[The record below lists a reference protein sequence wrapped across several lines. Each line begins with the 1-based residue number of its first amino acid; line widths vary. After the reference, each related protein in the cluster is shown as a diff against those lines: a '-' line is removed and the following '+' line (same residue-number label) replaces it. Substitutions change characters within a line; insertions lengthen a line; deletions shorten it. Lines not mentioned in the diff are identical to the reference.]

1 MKMDPLIYPVR
12 DLDAAKALFT
22 ALLGV
27 EPYQDEPYYVG
38 FRVGEQEFG
47 LNPHGHAQGMTG
59 PVGYFVVDDI
69 GASIEALVGSGATV
83 TQGANDVGSG
93 KLVAVLTDADGNQ
106 IGLTQ
111 NP

>member
-1 MKMDPLIYPVR
+1 MKMDPYIYPVQ
-12 DLDAAKALFT
+12 DLDAAKALFAT
-22 ALLGV
+22 LLGV

-47 LNPHGHAQGMTG
+47 LNPHGHAQGMSG

-69 GASIEALVGSGATV
+69 SASIDALVGLGATV
-83 TQGANDVGSG
+83 TQDATDVGSG
-93 KLVAVLTDADGNQ
+93 KLIAVLSDADGNP

>member
-1 MKMDPLIYPVR
+1 MKMDPYIYPVH

-22 ALLGV
+22 TLLGV
-27 EPYQDEPYYVG
+27 EPYQDEAYYVG

-59 PVGYFVVDDI
+59 PVGYFIVDDI
-69 GASIEALVGSGATV
+69 RSSVDSLVGLGATV
-83 TQGANDVGSG
+83 TQDATDVGGG
-93 KLVAVLTDADGNQ
+93 KLIAVLADADGNP

>member
-69 GASIEALVGSGATV
+69 ESSIDALMGSGAIL
-83 TQGANDVGSG
+83 TQGANDVGGG
-93 KLVAVLTDADGNQ
+93 KLIAVLTDADGNP